1 MTRQELE
8 QRKQELLSYRQ
19 ELENAVKAVLSGT
32 QSYELPDGTKITRG
46 NLFGLNQELERV
58 EKELK
63 WIDAQL
69 QRMDLGY
76 KTRVFVRYV

>member
-8 QRKQELLSYRQ
+8 QRKQELLAYRQ

-46 NLFGLNQELERV
+46 KLSDLNQELERV

-63 WIDAQL
+63 WVDAQL

-76 KTRVFVRYV
+76 RTRVYVRYV